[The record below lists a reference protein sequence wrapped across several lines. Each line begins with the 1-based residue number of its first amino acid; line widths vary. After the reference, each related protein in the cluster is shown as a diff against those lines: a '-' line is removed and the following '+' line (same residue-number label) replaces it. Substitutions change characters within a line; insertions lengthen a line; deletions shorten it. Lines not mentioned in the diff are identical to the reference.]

1 MARKKKDWEPKQGKW
16 DRKSLSNAVQCVKTG
31 KMTKFK
37 ASKVFGIPRT
47 TLSRRLLTMDLESP
61 ASKPTILS
69 KEEENTLVGHILE
82 MEERGFG
89 LTISDV
95 CKLAY
100 SVIAQSGRK
109 NPFNQEKK
117 MAGYDW
123 WQGFRDRHPCLS
135 LRKPEG
141 LSAAR
146 STMLNPNYSS
156 SDIKIVGRKG
166 KKAIHAK
173 TSGERGEN
181 ITVLCCVNAEAHVL
195 PPMVIFKGK
204 RISQALMS
212 SAPKNTL
219 FACSKSSFIDGEL
232 FGMWFEK
239 IFLKNLSPQR
249 PVLLI
254 VDGHASH
261 ITLHLF
267 EAAKANDVEIFCL
280 PPHTTHWTQPLDRS
294 VFGPLKKAYY
304 KQCELFLKSN
314 PGRQISRYDFCG
326 IFSHAYNE
334 KMNMVNIFGGFRAT
348 GIFPFNPLAIP
359 AEAFGPSKTSVL
371 ASVTSTTSEGEV
383 ASAENITVLV
393 STGQPAQVPQSSSS
407 VSEDI
412 TRSLQL
418 PTVVKEPAERKTK
431 KVLGARCITENE
443 FINEIRQKEEKRE
456 KDQKEKEIRKKERE
470 EKKQK
475 KDMEKLKKQLKS
487 KKTKSK
493 VSAKENTPSHTATSE
508 VTENCCSYCEG
519 YYYDE
524 DSDDEDWIKCTV
536 CDDWYH
542 ESCTGKYG
550 RQLEHFVC
558 DKH

>member
-1 MARKKKDWEPKQGKW
+1 MARKKKDWVPKQGKW
-16 DRKSLSNAVQCVKTG
+16 DRKSLSKAVQCVKTG

-37 ASKVFGIPRT
+37 ASKIFGIPRT
-47 TLSRRLLTMDLESP
+47 TLSRRLSTMDLESP
-61 ASKPTILS
+61 ASKPTTLS
-69 KEEENTLVGHILE
+69 KEEENSLVSHILE

-100 SVIAQSGRK
+100 SIIAHSGRK
-109 NPFNQEKK
+109 NPFNADKK

-146 STMLNPNYSS
+146 GTMLNPNVI
-156 SDIKIVGRKG
+156 SDHFTKLGDLMDKLNVKSKPQQIFNADETGFSTVHQTSKIVGRKG

-232 FGMWFEK
+232 FGIWFEK
-239 IFLKNLSPQR
+239 IFLSNLSPQR

-261 ITLHLF
+261 ITLHLL
-267 EAAKANDVEIFCL
+267 EAAKTNDVEIFCL

-304 KQCELFLKSN
+304 KHCESFLKSN

-371 ASVTSTTSEGEV
+371 ASVTSTTSEGEI
-383 ASAENITVLV
+383 ASAENMAV
-393 STGQPAQVPQSSSS
+393 SIGQPTQVPRSSLS
-407 VSEDI
+407 VSEEI
-412 TRSLQL
+412 TEALQL
-418 PTVVKEPAERKTK
+418 PTVVKEPAQRKTK
-431 KVLGARCITENE
+431 KVLGARCVTENE

-456 KDQKEKEIRKKERE
+456 IV
-470 EKKQK
+470 
-475 KDMEKLKKQLKS
+475 MIGTTNLAL
-487 KKTKSK
+487 
-493 VSAKENTPSHTATSE
+493 ENMDAS
-508 VTENCCSYCEG
+508 
-519 YYYDE
+519 
-524 DSDDEDWIKCTV
+524 
-536 CDDWYH
+536 
-542 ESCTGKYG
+542 
-550 RQLEHFVC
+550 
-558 DKH
+558 

>member
-1 MARKKKDWEPKQGKW
+1 MARKKKDWVPKQGKW
-16 DRKSLSNAVQCVKTG
+16 DRKSLSKAVQCVKTG
-31 KMTKFK
+31 EMTKFK
-37 ASKVFGIPRT
+37 ASKIFGIPRT
-47 TLSRRLLTMDLESP
+47 TLSRRLSTMDLESP
-61 ASKPTILS
+61 ASKPTTLS
-69 KEEENTLVGHILE
+69 KEEENSLVSHILE

-100 SVIAQSGRK
+100 SIIAHPGRK
-109 NPFNQEKK
+109 NPFNADKK

-146 STMLNPNYSS
+146 GTMLNPNVI
-156 SDIKIVGRKG
+156 SDHFTKLGDLMDRLNIKSKPQQIFNADETGFSTVHQTSKIVGRKG

-181 ITVLCCVNAEAHVL
+181 ITVLCCVNAEAHAL

-212 SAPKNTL
+212 SAPRNTL

-232 FGMWFEK
+232 FGIWFEK
-239 IFLKNLSPQR
+239 IFLSNLSPQR

-254 VDGHASH
+254 VDAHASH
-261 ITLHLF
+261 ITLHLL
-267 EAAKANDVEIFCL
+267 EAAKTNDVEIFCL

-304 KQCELFLKSN
+304 KHCESFLKSN

-326 IFSHAYNE
+326 IFSHAYTSNE
-334 KMNMVNIFGGFRAT
+334 KINMVNIFGGFRAT
-348 GIFPFNPLAIP
+348 
-359 AEAFGPSKTSVL
+359 
-371 ASVTSTTSEGEV
+371 
-383 ASAENITVLV
+383 
-393 STGQPAQVPQSSSS
+393 
-407 VSEDI
+407 
-412 TRSLQL
+412 
-418 PTVVKEPAERKTK
+418 VVKEPAQRKTK
-431 KVLGARCITENE
+431 KVLGARCVTENE

-456 KDQKEKEIRKKERE
+456 KDQMEKEIRKKERE

-475 KDMEKLKKQLKS
+475 KEMEKLKKQLIKPTSKS
-487 KKTKSK
+487 KKTTSKSK
-493 VSAKENTPSHTATSE
+493 ENIPSHTDTI
-508 VTENCCSYCEG
+508 NCCSYCGG

-524 DSDDEDWIKCTV
+524 DSDDEDWVKCTS

-550 RQLEHFVC
+550 RQLKNFVC
-558 DKH
+558 DKHR